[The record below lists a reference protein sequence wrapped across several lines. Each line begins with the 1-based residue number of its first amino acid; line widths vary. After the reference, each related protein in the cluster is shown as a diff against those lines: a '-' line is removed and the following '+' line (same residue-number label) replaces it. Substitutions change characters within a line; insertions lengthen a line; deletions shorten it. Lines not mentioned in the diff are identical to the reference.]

1 LYATCLF
8 CHSDLGRNEV
18 VEPFP
23 VGRRLAYDAERGR
36 LWVVCRRC
44 ERWNLTPLEERWEA
58 IEEAERLYRGT
69 RARIATEQ
77 VGLARFRDD
86 KGAVELVRIGRPLRP
101 EFAAWRYGDQ
111 FGRRRRK
118 HLLLAGAGVAVGTG
132 ILVAGPVMGIVGM
145 GAVSP
150 LLNLF
155 NVARTVYERRK
166 AVPLNLPG
174 ERPLVITRVQ
184 MGKARLVSDRSGEWH
199 LSLVASREDAPR
211 SRWDGKSAETTLE
224 LTGESAVRAAGVLLP
239 AFNAAGA
246 SARRVQEA
254 VRLIDQART
263 PEVLFDR
270 AARAGAARLRMSTF
284 ALEDAP
290 GHFKR
295 IPLEERLA
303 LEMVAHEETERRAME
318 GELALLEAAWRDA
331 EEIAKIA
338 DELTLPASIGERLR
352 RLKGDTTGDG

>member
-1 LYATCLF
+1 MYSTCLF
-8 CHSDLGRNEV
+8 CHSDLERNEV

-58 IEEAERLYRGT
+58 IEEAERLYRDT
-69 RARIATEQ
+69 RARVATEQ
-77 VGLARFRDD
+77 VGMARLRDG

-101 EFAAWRYGDQ
+101 EYAAWRYGDQ
-111 FGRRRRK
+111 FGRRRRR
-118 HLLLAGAGVAVGTG
+118 HLALTGAAVVVGG
-132 ILVAGPVMGIVGM
+132 AVVVAGPVLGLF
-145 GAVSP
+145 GAGAFSP

-155 NVARTVYERRK
+155 NVANGAYQRRR
-166 AVPLNLPG
+166 VVRINLPG
-174 ERPLVITRVQ
+174 ERPLVVTREQ
-184 MGKARLVSDRSGEWH
+184 MGKTRLVSSRSGAWH
-199 LSLVASREDAPR
+199 LALVASREDAPK
-211 SRWDGKSAETTLE
+211 SRWDGKRAETTLE
-224 LTGESAVRAAGVLLP
+224 LTGDSAVRAAGVLLP
-239 AFNAAGA
+239 AFNSAGA

-254 VRLIDQART
+254 VRLVEEARS
-263 PEVLFDR
+263 PEALFDR
-270 AARAGAARLRMSTF
+270 AAREGAARLSRSTF
-284 ALEDAP
+284 ALESAP

-303 LEMVAHEETERRAME
+303 LEMAAHEESERRAME

-338 DELTLPASIGERLR
+338 DDLALPAGIGERLKK
-352 RLKGDTTGDG
+352 LKGGS